1 MERMTIWEVFPRT
14 RQKMQVESESEHRSP
29 YLFLPLVA
37 HCLPYNDH
45 MLFISLLIS
54 SSAGYIGVVNRS
66 QKDIDGKKD
75 IKAALLAEKKFF
87 LSHPAYKHMA
97 ESMGT
102 PYLQRILNQVKDAH
116 IHTHRE
122 VHILCV
128 CIVTHYVCL
137 QQLTNHIRDTLP
149 AFRSHLQSQLLGLNK
164 EAEECRQYSPD
175 DPARRTKTLLQ
186 SVNHSGSERVCVPI
200 CCL

>member
-1 MERMTIWEVFPRT
+1 
-14 RQKMQVESESEHRSP
+14 
-29 YLFLPLVA
+29 
-37 HCLPYNDH
+37 
-45 MLFISLLIS
+45 MLFISLLVAS
-54 SSAGYIGVVNRS
+54 SSGYIGVVNRS

-102 PYLQRILNQVKDAH
+102 PYLQRILNQVKNAH
-116 IHTHRE
+116 RHPDIE
-122 VHILCV
+122 VNLVCV
-128 CIVTHYVCL
+128 CIVTDNVCL

-149 AFRSHLQSQLLGLNK
+149 AFRSHLQSQLLSLNK
-164 EAEECRQYSPD
+164 EAEEYRQYSPD

-186 SVNHSGSERVCVPI
+186 SVSQSV
-200 CCL
+200 